1 MDAILKIRL
10 ADGDR
15 ILCGPGTE
23 MLFDAIEETGSVRR
37 VAAATGMSYT
47 KAWKIIHDAESAS
60 GKVLV
65 ERSNGGRDGG
75 CASLTDDARSLMAL
89 YKSFSRKLTEAKDS
103 IIKEMGL

>member
-1 MDAILKIRL
+1 MQGKLIVIAIGGNSLIEDPKKVTVDAQYR
-10 ADGDR
+10 
-15 ILCGPGTE
+15 
-23 MLFDAIEETGSVRR
+23 
-37 VAAATGMSYT
+37 AAEKTGMSYT